1 MRFPPLPGAG
11 FVSVALLTLL
21 ASCLVLLP
29 AGAAGALQAGER
41 APSFSAPAL
50 VGAGEVS
57 LADHVGRVVY
67 LDFWASW
74 CPPCLEAMPR
84 IEELREEFSRQ
95 DFEVVAVNVDRDP
108 RRAAR
113 LLEKYGVGYV
123 SASDPE
129 GRLPERFGIA
139 TMPTSFLIDRRG
151 VVRYVHEGFRRGD
164 IPQLR
169 RRIQDLVETG
179 E

>member
-1 MRFPPLPGAG
+1 MHLPPVPAAG
-11 FVSVALLTLL
+11 LRSPVALSLLVGCTLWL
-21 ASCLVLLP
+21 H
-29 AGAAGALQAGER
+29 AGAAAALESGER

-50 VGAGEVS
+50 VGSGKVS
-57 LADHVGRVVY
+57 LADHLGRVVY

-74 CPPCLEAMPR
+74 CPPCLEAMPKL
-84 IEELREEFSRQ
+84 EELREEFSRQ

-113 LLEKYGVGYV
+113 LLEKYGVGYA

-169 RRIQDLVETG
+169 RRIQDLVEPG

>member
-1 MRFPPLPGAG
+1 MRSPPRRTAG
-11 FVSVALLTLL
+11 FVPVRGLILL
-21 ASCLVLLP
+21 ATSLLLLHP
-29 AGAAGALQAGER
+29 FSGYALEAGER
-41 APSFSAPAL
+41 APSFRAPAL
-50 VGAGEVS
+50 VGQGEVS
-57 LADHVGRVVY
+57 LADHAGRVVY

-84 IEELREEFSRQ
+84 IDELRDEFSRG

-108 RRAAR
+108 RKAAR
-113 LLEKYGVGYV
+113 LLEKYGVGYT

-164 IPQLR
+164 IRQLR
-169 RRIQDLVETG
+169 RRIQDLLETG
-179 E
+179 G